1 MEECWLTDFMAWIA
15 YQFPYPGF
23 VMSNYPQGRS
33 DLTQMHM
40 RKKDKKE
47 SLMVSQCANP
57 ECLRELRYL
66 RDGKIYAFAVS
77 AANCSKSLE
86 HFWLCGECS
95 RSMTL
100 ICLNQSE
107 VKTAWRRKVT
117 SLRGSAA

>member
-1 MEECWLTDFMAWIA
+1 
-15 YQFPYPGF
+15 
-23 VMSNYPQGRS
+23 MSHYPQRQS

-77 AANCSKSLE
+77 AGNGSKALE

-95 RSMTL
+95 KSMTL